1 MRIRST
7 YACPLSRYHD
17 AVPDREVAAQLAAFR
32 RESVD
37 LERRLRGD
45 QLSAPTPRSTG
56 AARSAWRGLIERT
69 LANYPIQLRAIS
81 QIPSGG
87 EGGAGRSGAEEIVE
101 VRAKLDATIERLS

>member
-1 MRIRST
+1 M
-7 YACPLSRYHD
+7 
-17 AVPDREVAAQLAAFR
+17 PDREIAAQLAAFR

-45 QLSAPTPRSTG
+45 IVSAPESEEYWRSQIG
-56 AARSAWRGLIERT
+56 VWRGLIERT

-81 QIPSGG
+81 QVPSSSA
-87 EGGAGRSGAEEIVE
+87 EGTSWADQALTEIIE

>member
-1 MRIRST
+1 M
-7 YACPLSRYHD
+7 
-17 AVPDREVAAQLAAFR
+17 PDREVVARLAAFR

-45 QLSAPTPRSTG
+45 IVSAPDSEEYWRSQIG
-56 AARSAWRGLIERT
+56 LWRGLIERT

-87 EGGAGRSGAEEIVE
+87 EEGATWTEAALEEIVE